1 MATKNLG
8 TLSVYLN
15 GNKSG
20 LDRTLKSASKDI
32 GDFKSF
38 ATKSISNFGSMAIKS
53 AGAIGIALSFT
64 DAIQG
69 VVKLKDEMDKIGK
82 ASTNLGVST
91 GVFQEFEYAAQR
103 TGTSVEMIESGFIRI
118 KKLAGDAVSGN
129 KEAQGIFQKLGL
141 DPETIRDMNPEEAF
155 NSVNSALNS
164 LDDKMRSSVGAKIY
178 GEQFEKMN
186 NFLRD
191 YVSLGKEARRR
202 GLIINDEEIKSAE
215 ALNDALL
222 NLGRSIRSLVTNSG
236 LSTWLANVAQG
247 IDQFF
252 KEAQEYTL
260 TTRLGTDPDYE
271 RAINQATRKIKITS
285 QRAEKEAKYVAYSTS
300 RALEYAENSSNPTE
314 ALGVLQKTRNNI
326 AGWQK
331 VITDYRR
338 EYDETRKNMGLE
350 LDTSKFKE
358 AETVV
363 AKMLSSLDVAI
374 QKTKQDEKKALEKEN
389 ERLLMENRRAEAL
402 DKDMLKME
410 RNIRY
415 RQLEI
420 VEGSEKTKMKKYID
434 EQNDRYMA
442 MYGRRLTDE
451 EENLFIKGEKWLK
464 ALEEENKRRQ
474 TEAKRAEALDKD
486 MLKMGRNIRYRYLEI
501 AGDGEKAEM
510 EKYINEL
517 NDRYMSQY
525 GRGLTDEEKD
535 SLMDQKK
542 LLMDL
547 DRSSESL
554 QTLFNGNALAETMQK
569 GSLEVYRLQ
578 AKMKDPARE
587 EQLKLARENADAAK
601 RAAAAVEIMAQK
613 TVGIQAAN
621 IGSVIGA

>member
-38 ATKSISNFGSMAIKS
+38 ATKSISNFGSMAIKA
-53 AGAIGIALSFT
+53 AGAIGLAFSFT
-64 DAIQG
+64 AAIQG
-69 VVKLKDEMDKIGK
+69 ISKLKNEMDQIGK
-82 ASTNLGVST
+82 AATNLGVST
-91 GVFQEFEYAAQR
+91 GFFQELEYAAQR
-103 TGTSVEMIESGFIRI
+103 TGTSIEMVQSGFIRI
-118 KKLAGDAVSGN
+118 KKLAGDAAAGKKSALETLQN
-129 KEAQGIFQKLGL
+129 LGL
-141 DPETIRDMNPEEAF
+141 DANSVRNMSSEELF
-155 NSVNSALNS
+155 NSVNSALDS
-164 LDDKMRSSVGAKIY
+164 LDEKMRSSVGAEIY
-178 GEQFEKMN
+178 GKQFEKMN

-191 YVSLGKEARRR
+191 YISLGQEAKDR
-202 GLIINDEEIKSAE
+202 GIIIDDEEIKSAE
-215 ALNDALL
+215 ALNDAIL
-222 NLGRSIRSLVTNSG
+222 NLERSIRSLTSNSG
-236 LSTWLANVAQG
+236 LVSWL
-247 IDQFF
+247 
-252 KEAQEYTL
+252 T
-260 TTRLGTDPDYE
+260 
-271 RAINQATRKIKITS
+271 
-285 QRAEKEAKYVAYSTS
+285 
-300 RALEYAENSSNPTE
+300 
-314 ALGVLQKTRNNI
+314 NI
-326 AGWQK
+326 AEGL
-331 VITDYRR
+331 
-338 EYDETRKNMGLE
+338 DELINR
-350 LDTSKFKE
+350 TS
-358 AETVV
+358 
-363 AKMLSSLDVAI
+363 
-374 QKTKQDEKKALEKEN
+374 EKKAKKEDIDVEDSGSWYKSLARYGLNVVGVSYTLGSLLSDRTKFLGEELLGRGVDEYSFSSKPLSSPREQKRKDAAEKIKEN
-389 ERLLMENRRAEAL
+389 GLIALAVAREADEEIAAKLKAAENTEDVFSAQEIAGAAEAVAQKAKARISAL
-402 DKDMLKME
+402 QMATDKLRKDNRIFGSRKEFADANDLVNGFTGKIKETNQKSSSEMGKFLKE
-410 RNIRY
+410 R
-415 RQLEI
+415 
-420 VEGSEKTKMKKYID
+420 
-434 EQNDRYMA
+434 
-442 MYGRRLTDE
+442 E
-451 EENLFIKGEKWLK
+451 EEIKNFYK
-464 ALEEENKRRQ
+464 EENKWRETEEKRQ
-474 TEAKRAEALDKD
+474 KALNQDQIKAARD
-486 MLKMGRNIRYRYLEI
+486 IRYRYLEI

-578 AKMKDPARE
+578 AKIKDPARE